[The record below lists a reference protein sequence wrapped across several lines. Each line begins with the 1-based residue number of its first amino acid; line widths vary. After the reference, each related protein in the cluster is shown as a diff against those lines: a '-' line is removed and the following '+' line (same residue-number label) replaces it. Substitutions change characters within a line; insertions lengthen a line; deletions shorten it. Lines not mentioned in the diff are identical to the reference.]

1 MTKKAIASIVI
12 IISLYLYFPVFCLV
26 LDIDVEGNNLVT
38 AEEIRKTSEVYKKLL
53 AFHNK
58 NESIEKIMS
67 IKLIKRV
74 SYQQVS
80 LRRIRIVVEEKHILM
95 EANIDNRAGHID
107 ADSNLIF
114 DIGQYLKGS
123 YPILSA
129 RSESDIKE
137 GVFLLKILISE
148 KIFNAKEISEILIDK
163 IMGTSIF
170 TIDGTEIY
178 LGNGEIK
185 KKITNLS
192 LIMEDGRKKKMK
204 ESYIDISNINKGI
217 VNYNL

>member
-1 MTKKAIASIVI
+1 
-12 IISLYLYFPVFCLV
+12 
-26 LDIDVEGNNLVT
+26 
-38 AEEIRKTSEVYKKLL
+38 
-53 AFHNK
+53 
-58 NESIEKIMS
+58 
-67 IKLIKRV
+67 
-74 SYQQVS
+74 
-80 LRRIRIVVEEKHILM
+80 
-95 EANIDNRAGHID
+95 
-107 ADSNLIF
+107 
-114 DIGQYLKGS
+114 
-123 YPILSA
+123 
-129 RSESDIKE
+129 
-137 GVFLLKILISE
+137 LKILISE